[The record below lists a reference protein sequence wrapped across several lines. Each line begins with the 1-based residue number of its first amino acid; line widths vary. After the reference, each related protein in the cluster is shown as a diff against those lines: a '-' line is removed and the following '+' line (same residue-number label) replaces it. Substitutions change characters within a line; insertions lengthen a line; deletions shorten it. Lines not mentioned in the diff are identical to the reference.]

1 MSCGRIKR
9 ITTIFLTI
17 LVILSIS
24 TAQVCAASLQ
34 FTDIS
39 ASRYDWVRPYIQ
51 KMSLAGVVKGM
62 TDTTYGPDANVT
74 REQLVTMLVRL
85 MGWES
90 LTSGK
95 SLPSNFP
102 RASSV
107 APWARPYVAVAIEK
121 GIVSGKDFDDFRPSD
136 AAKRSEVAV
145 FAVKALGLG
154 QEAESRK
161 TLSIIFGFTDVH
173 MIELETRPYVEL
185 AVEKGIMKGFPDNSF
200 KPNEKF
206 TRAQMAVL
214 LHNLSKLTKV
224 QNIISGVV
232 QDVETDILP
241 NVEVRLDDGTL
252 GTYTVNISS
261 TLIYKEDESGNLTK
275 SELKDIKAGDRIS
288 IIASGTSAQYI
299 DVGYGSTA
307 PVTDGYTVEGTIKEI
322 DLIRS
327 TLTVRTSDN
336 RERTYNIKN
345 QTKVY
350 IDGTS
355 ATIYQLASGQ
365 SVKLTVSETDVE
377 RIDVK
382 GEDKVV
388 KGVIRAVNRVT
399 NVLTIENE
407 KTDEY
412 ESYSIA
418 SNVKIYKDNRA
429 ADIYSLTIGDVA
441 TITVSGS
448 RIVEIDAESATRDI
462 TGILMGIEYAKNPVL
477 VVELDDGRENKYELD
492 KDVTIRKNGKRAE
505 LSDLKKGDEVTLTL
519 EYDLVTRVAAE
530 SVKRDIKGTVKAI
543 TFADKITVTVID
555 DKGKEHDI
563 TITSDTKITK
573 DRKRI
578 DATEIRRDYYLDMEV
593 ENDEAIS
600 IDVTVK
606 DTHDVLRGTVIGI
619 HENIEVIVISAKTE
633 DGTREISIRYTSDTV
648 VLKSSRDGAR
658 SHRITRI
665 EEGNE
670 IVAIGSYEGGLF
682 VAVTIQDI
690 TFSD

>member
-1 MSCGRIKR
+1 M
-9 ITTIFLTI
+9 
-17 LVILSIS
+17 
-24 TAQVCAASLQ
+24 AH
-34 FTDIS
+34 
-39 ASRYDWVRPYIQ
+39 W
-51 KMSLAGVVKGM
+51 
-62 TDTTYGPDANVT
+62 
-74 REQLVTMLVRL
+74 
-85 MGWES
+85 
-90 LTSGK
+90 
-95 SLPSNFP
+95 
-102 RASSV
+102 
-107 APWARPYVAVAIEK
+107 
-121 GIVSGKDFDDFRPSD
+121 
-136 AAKRSEVAV
+136 
-145 FAVKALGLG
+145 GL
-154 QEAESRK
+154 
-161 TLSIIFGFTDVH
+161 
-173 MIELETRPYVEL
+173 
-185 AVEKGIMKGFPDNSF
+185 
-200 KPNEKF
+200 
-206 TRAQMAVL
+206 
-214 LHNLSKLTKV
+214 
-224 QNIISGVV
+224 
-232 QDVETDILP
+232 
-241 NVEVRLDDGTL
+241 
-252 GTYTVNISS
+252 YTVNISS

-322 DLIRS
+322 DLIRG

-606 DTHDVLRGTVIGI
+606 DTHDVLR
-619 HENIEVIVISAKTE
+619 
-633 DGTREISIRYTSDTV
+633 
-648 VLKSSRDGAR
+648 AR
-658 SHRITRI
+658 
-665 EEGNE
+665 
-670 IVAIGSYEGGLF
+670 
-682 VAVTIQDI
+682 
-690 TFSD
+690 